1 MIKLPTQ
8 VFVSHSKPEASK
20 ITPLLNERFWKP
32 LGGLWTSTFG
42 DDGGEW
48 VRWLDGQ
55 NYTLD
60 DPRWGGDL
68 WLLEPKE
75 ANLAVV
81 AHPSDLRE
89 LCASYPHPELDHF
102 NSLSERF
109 KSFEFVDWERLSQD
123 YDGLHVPNPWPWRFG
138 YGDDFDYA
146 ASMFFYTMDAEC
158 TCWARWC
165 FEGEPRIASLERS
178 NA

>member
-1 MIKLPTQ
+1 
-8 VFVSHSKPEASK
+8 
-20 ITPLLNERFWKP
+20 
-32 LGGLWTSTFG
+32 
-42 DDGGEW
+42 

-102 NSLSERF
+102 NSLSERV
-109 KSFEFVDWERLSQD
+109 KSFELLVDWERLSQD